1 MRGLGESHA
10 GVAWRQTGQE
20 DSGGGKYQKVETLG
34 QSHVDGEHGR
44 GWRQQG
50 ECEGTKKRKQMETAE
65 ALSSLYTTSICQQ
78 LYGPEGQSEQVMHSF
93 RISTT
98 LPFSLPTSHP

>member
-1 MRGLGESHA
+1 MLKGNMGE
-10 GVAWRQTGQE
+10 
-20 DSGGGKYQKVETLG
+20 
-34 QSHVDGEHGR
+34 DGS
-44 GWRQQG
+44 QQG
-50 ECEGTKKRKQMETAE
+50 ECEGTKKCKQMETAE

-78 LYGPEGQSEQVMHSF
+78 LYGPEGQSEQVMQSF